1 MSEATHFPS
10 FSVIVASYQRPTWLR
25 RCLSALWQLDYP
37 IFEIIVAADNT
48 GLIALSSHPVAAHCK
63 TVRCNEANIAATRN
77 AGLALAAGDYVAF
90 IDDDSVPEPM
100 WLRHHADALAR
111 TGAVASV
118 GYVRGRNGISFQSR
132 VESVDAEA
140 ETHSESDQDEMPFV
154 PNLAPGRALKLVG
167 TNSVVRRDI
176 LISLGGFD
184 AAFRYFLDDADLSLR
199 LMQAGKSAAA
209 APLAEVHHAF
219 AASDRRTRLRLP
231 SSIFDI
237 GRSTAIYLRRHPA
250 ADPAEIFVRMKK
262 REANRLYGH
271 MVRGTC
277 EPREVRRLLRDLE
290 AGWDEGL
297 SADLPRVAEMRISR
311 SPDFQ
316 PVPAGPPGHR
326 VLSSRLLFRKQ
337 RLAEAEKMAAEG
349 GRVSHISLS
358 LTPVRHHLRYLDSG
372 VWSQTGGQFGRSVRL
387 GPRVRWCRFAE
398 RVKEEI
404 RRVEKQRGIDET

>member
-10 FSVIVASYQRPTWLR
+10 FSVIVASHQRPRWLR
-25 RCLSALWQLDYP
+25 RCLTALWQLDYP
-37 IFEIIVAADNT
+37 IFEIIVAADNP

-63 TVRCNEANIAATRN
+63 TVRCDDANIATTRN
-77 AGLALAAGDYVAF
+77 AGLALAAGEFVAF

-111 TGAVASV
+111 TGADATV

-140 ETHSESDQDEMPFV
+140 ETHSESDRDEAPFV
-154 PNLAPGRALKLVG
+154 PVLAPGRALKLVG
-167 TNSVVRRDI
+167 TNAVVRRET

-184 AAFRYFLDDADLSLR
+184 VAFRYFLDDADLSLR
-199 LMQAGKSAAA
+199 LVQAGKIAAV

-219 AASDRRTRLRLP
+219 AASDRRTQLRRP

-237 GRSTAIYLRRHPA
+237 GRSTAIYLRRHPG
-250 ADPAEIFVRMKK
+250 ADHAEIFARMKK
-262 REANRLYGH
+262 REANRLFSH

-277 EPREVRRLLRDLE
+277 EPREVKRLLGDLKS
-290 AGWDEGL
+290 GWDEGL
-297 SADLPRVAEMRISR
+297 AIDLPRIAELHVSR
-311 SPDFQ
+311 HPDFQ

-326 VLSSRLLFRKQ
+326 VLSSRLVHRKR

-349 GRVSHISLS
+349 DRVSHISLS

-372 VWSQTGGQFGRSVRL
+372 VWSQTGGQFGRSVRT
-387 GPRVRWCRFAE
+387 GPRFRWCRFAE

-404 RRVEKQRGIDET
+404 RRVEKQRGIEET